1 MDAPL
6 FKAGWRGWDLG
17 VIMDKEEKV
26 FRINE
31 LINQRIINE
40 DRLLAERSNIFLL
53 ASSILF
59 AGFVMVMDKSKLL
72 AIVIPTVG
80 IFLTVLMWNASW
92 NMVRELSLWL
102 AMSQKIEQE
111 EEAFQDLKERER
123 IPHSAWNYWWMGE
136 STYIR
141 TEKHPLYMN
150 LPPVSCWEKL
160 LPFGILAPWNMY
172 KFYLPGAFFVIWAAA
187 LIWVINYQGFDVVS
201 V

>member
-1 MDAPL
+1 
-6 FKAGWRGWDLG
+6 
-17 VIMDKEEKV
+17 MDKEEKV

-59 AGFVMVMDKSKLL
+59 AGFAMLARIDNCKLL
-72 AIVIPTVG
+72 AIVIPAVG

-92 NMVRELSLWL
+92 NMVRELNLWQ

-111 EEAFQDLKERER
+111 EDAFHELKERER
-123 IPHSAWNYWWMGE
+123 IPHSAWNYWWMGK

-141 TEKHPLYMN
+141 TEKHPLYMQ
-150 LPPVSCWEKL
+150 LPPVSWWEKH
-160 LPFGILAPWNMY
+160 LPFGILSPWNTY
-172 KFYLPGAFFVIWAAA
+172 RFYLPGAFFVIWLAA
-187 LIWVINYQGFDVVS
+187 LIWVLN
-201 V
+201 

>member
-72 AIVIPTVG
+72 AIVIPMKRRCT
-80 IFLTVLMWNASW
+80 
-92 NMVRELSLWL
+92 
-102 AMSQKIEQE
+102 
-111 EEAFQDLKERER
+111 
-123 IPHSAWNYWWMGE
+123 AWVD
-136 STYIR
+136 R
-141 TEKHPLYMN
+141 
-150 LPPVSCWEKL
+150 
-160 LPFGILAPWNMY
+160 
-172 KFYLPGAFFVIWAAA
+172 
-187 LIWVINYQGFDVVS
+187 
-201 V
+201 